1 MCPRCRE
8 PIESARMPSGSQQCA
23 RCGGSFEATRFEPPA
38 PTSSVR
44 TLERAGPQ
52 GSAACA
58 AHPGNAAV
66 GHCSRCGVFMCDLC
80 RIETD
85 GQALCPGCFDRLS
98 AEGALP
104 SARLTFRDY
113 GRMGTTLL
121 LLGILLWP
129 FAVLFGLGASYAGIQ
144 GLRQRKRL
152 GEGSAGRGWLS
163 VGGGLLELA
172 GGAALW
178 VSMVRALTSAS

>member
-1 MCPRCRE
+1 
-8 PIESARMPSGSQQCA
+8 MPSGSQQCA
-23 RCGGSFEATRFEPPA
+23 RCGGFFEATRFEPPA

-44 TLERAGPQ
+44 ALEQAGPE
-52 GSAACA
+52 GGAACA

-66 GHCSRCGVFMCDLC
+66 GHCGRCGVFMCDLC

-113 GRMGTTLL
+113 GRMGSTLV
-121 LLGILLWP
+121 LLGVLCLVIP
-129 FAVLFGLGASYAGIQ
+129 VFGPGAVYAGIQ
-144 GLRQRKRL
+144 GLRQRKRI
-152 GEGSAGRGWLS
+152 GEGSAGWAWFSIIAGSIETVLS
-163 VGGGLLELA
+163 LLVFGIWIFGISQALR
-172 GGAALW
+172 AAP
-178 VSMVRALTSAS
+178 